1 MIKCE
6 CATPGE
12 IPAAALSADL
22 APSCKAAARLMSES
36 RDRQLTPQERRCL
49 NAHLTDCGNCIRL
62 NKQLD
67 LLTEVARRYA
77 TIAIAE
83 KK

>member
-1 MIKCE
+1 MIKRE
-6 CATPGE
+6 AVPPGE
-12 IPAAALSADL
+12 MPAVALSADL

-36 RDRQLTPQERRCL
+36 RDRKLTVQEKRCL
-49 NAHLTDCGNCIRL
+49 DAHLADCGNCLRL

-67 LLTEVARRYA
+67 VLTDVARRYA
-77 TIAIAE
+77 AIAIAE